1 MTQKMSTGRLADEGG
16 VGIQTVRYYERI
28 GLLPSPPRAPNGHR
42 RYSEEDARRLRFIRS
57 SGKLG
62 FTLDEIRELLELRV
76 EVGESCESV
85 STTASRVIER
95 IDTKVDE
102 LGRMRS
108 ALGDL
113 RAACEAN
120 HPTGECP
127 ILEALEGESN

>member
-1 MTQKMSTGRLADEGG
+1 MTQELSTGRLADAGG

-42 RYSEEDARRLRFIRS
+42 RYSEVDAKRLRFIRS
-57 SGKLG
+57 AGELG

-76 EVGESCESV
+76 EVGEPCDSV
-85 STTASRVIER
+85 ATTASRVIQR

-102 LGRMRS
+102 LERMRS
-108 ALGDL
+108 ALGAL

-127 ILEALEGESN
+127 ILDALEGGCD